1 MFLLMEMYELVSR
14 QCRATGLKSRQI
26 NYYQFLAK
34 QQQKQQQ
41 TMYSLNVFVKFLQP
55 CLVVFF
61 SCFFSF
67 KLRILETQLYF
78 TK

>member
-34 QQQKQQQ
+34 QQQQKQQQ
-41 TMYSLNVFVKFLQP
+41 TMYSLNRVGTLYIHYIDHIYL
-55 CLVVFF
+55 CL
-61 SCFFSF
+61 
-67 KLRILETQLYF
+67 
-78 TK
+78 

>member
-34 QQQKQQQ
+34 QQQQKQQQ
-41 TMYSLNVFVKFLQP
+41 TMYSLNV
-55 CLVVFF
+55 
-61 SCFFSF
+61 
-67 KLRILETQLYF
+67 
-78 TK
+78 